1 MGSFYREAAMQTK
14 TFAASAPLDD
24 DITCGAEG
32 PGPAARV
39 RIGVGGTLHYISTS
53 NVEDTIEYA
62 SGEVDAIEIKT
73 VKSDSTAQK
82 ITLYW
87 FQPGN

>member
-14 TFAASAPLDD
+14 TFAATGPLGA
-24 DITCGAEG
+24 DIVCGSEG

-39 RIGVGGTLHYISTS
+39 RVGVGGTLHYISVS
-53 NVEDTIEYA
+53 GVEDTIEYA
-62 SGEVDAIEIKT
+62 SGELDAIEIAT
-73 VKSDSTAQK
+73 VKADSTAQK